1 VNGAAPG
8 GAGGPANQHG
18 QGHAV
23 DEGNETSRPVLRME
37 GVWRS
42 FREGKSTR
50 EVLRG
55 VDLTVEPGE
64 RVVMLGRSG
73 CGKSTLLNLAAG
85 IDLPDRGRI
94 LVAGRRM
101 EILSEH
107 ARTLLRRSMFGF
119 VFQFFNLVPTLT
131 VRENLYLPLELNG
144 WKPPVARARIRQMLQ
159 SVDLPDRGDSYPD
172 TLSGGEQQRVA
183 LARAIIHCPALVL
196 ADEPTGNLDDD
207 TGGRVLDLLESLARE
222 QGITLLMATHSH
234 LVAGRAD
241 RVLTLRDGRLSAT
254 SPVPGG

>member
-1 VNGAAPG
+1 VPRARAARQ
-8 GAGGPANQHG
+8 ATVAKG
-18 QGHAV
+18 QVV
-23 DEGNETSRPVLRME
+23 DEEHKTSRPVLRME

-73 CGKSTLLNLAAG
+73 CGKSTLLNLVAG
-85 IDLPDRGRI
+85 IDLPDRGHI
-94 LVAGRRM
+94 TVAGRRM

-107 ARTLLRRSMFGF
+107 ARTLLRRGLFGF

-131 VRENLYLPLELNG
+131 VEENLYLPLELNG
-144 WKPPVARARIRQMLQ
+144 WRPATARARIRQMLQ
-159 SVDLPDRGDSYPD
+159 AIGLPERGGSYPD

-183 LARAIIHCPALVL
+183 LARAIIHCPALIL

-207 TGGRVLDLLESLARE
+207 TGERVLDLLESLARE
-222 QGITLLMATHSH
+222 HGTTLLMATHSH
-234 LVAGRAD
+234 AVAGRAD

-254 SPVPGG
+254 PDVPAG